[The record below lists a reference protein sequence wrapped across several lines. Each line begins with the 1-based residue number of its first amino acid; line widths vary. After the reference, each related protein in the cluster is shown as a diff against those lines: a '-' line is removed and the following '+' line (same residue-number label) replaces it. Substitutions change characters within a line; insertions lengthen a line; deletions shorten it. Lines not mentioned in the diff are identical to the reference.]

1 MWLLIRDESLQVN
14 TMIIRNKVCF
24 VYDVE
29 IFPNFFSVTI
39 KNTES
44 GNHVFYEISDRKNDM
59 PNIVE
64 LFLHKG
70 IYFVGFN
77 SMHYDSPIISYIIIN
92 YKRLI
97 LRPVWEITQE
107 LKQFSDKII
116 NSETSASWSQYK
128 YANLFPD
135 LDLLAMKW
143 SQKLRTSLKAL
154 QVTMQYRNVEEYS
167 GDFDAPLP
175 KEDYDK
181 LAAYNLNDVE
191 STEELLNRSIKDI
204 ELRLAIEEEYHIS
217 ALNKDGVNLG
227 MEILK
232 KRYLEETGL
241 QWFQIKDLRSPCEQL
256 CFKDIIFPFI
266 KFQTPEL
273 QNLLSELSELCVN
286 PNDNS
291 FERHFILGGVE
302 HTFAMGGVHSVNEP
316 EIFEP
321 QEDEILEDV
330 DVDSMYPSII
340 VSQKLY
346 PQHLGEAF
354 TKVYS
359 AILFERLEAKRN
371 GNTLKNE
378 TLKLSVNGLS
388 GNLQS
393 EYSWCYDPKMA
404 LTIRINGQLMLLML
418 AEGLDRIGCRIIQ
431 SNTDG
436 VFVLMKKNLVDKA
449 HAWCK
454 KWENITGL
462 TLAADHFERF
472 YQYAIND
479 YIGVKE
485 GWSESHNPKLIKKKG
500 LFIDEPQLG
509 KGLAP
514 LIIPEAINKYF
525 VEGIDPEET
534 IRNCKDILKFCT
546 FQKVDKKFEV
556 FYGNERVAHINRYYM
571 STNGKII
578 TKQKVDQQGKKYG
591 SAIALCADSSVTIYN
606 KFDNIP
612 IEDRKINY
620 RYYIKEAYKV
630 IEKMNEQQY
639 SLW

>member
-1 MWLLIRDESLQVN
+1 
-14 TMIIRNKVCF
+14 MIIRNKTCF

-29 IFPNFFSVTI
+29 IFPNFFSVTV

-44 GNHVFYEISDRKNDM
+44 KRVRSYEISSRRNDL
-59 PNIVE
+59 PEIVK
-64 LFLHKG
+64 LFLHGG

-77 SMHYDSPIISYIIIN
+77 SMHYDKPIISYLIIN

-97 LRPVWEITQE
+97 LRPVWEITAE
-107 LKQFSDKII
+107 IKQFSDKII

-128 YANLFPD
+128 YAELFPD
-135 LDLLAMKW
+135 LDLLTMKW

-154 QVTMQYRNVEEYS
+154 QVTMEYQNVEEYD
-167 GDFDAPLP
+167 GDFNRPLP
-175 KEDYDK
+175 DK
-181 LAAYNLNDVE
+181 DIEKLLAYNLNDVE
-191 STEELLNRSIKDI
+191 STEEFLSRCEKDI
-204 ELRLAIEEEYHIS
+204 NLRLAIENEYHIS

-227 MEILK
+227 MEIIK
-232 KRYLEETGL
+232 VRYLQRTGK
-241 QWFQIKDLRSPCEQL
+241 QWFQIKDLRSPCENL

-266 KFQTPEL
+266 SFKTKVL
-273 QNLLSELSELCVN
+273 QNLLDELKNLCVD

-302 HTFAMGGVHSVNEP
+302 HTFAMGGVHSVNTP

-321 QEDEILEDV
+321 SDDELLEDV

-340 VSQKLY
+340 VSQGLY
-346 PQHLGEAF
+346 PQHLGPEF
-354 TKVYS
+354 TEVY
-359 AILFERLEAKRN
+359 AGILSERLEAKRN
-371 GNTLKNE
+371 GNKLKNE

-418 AEGLDRIGCRIIQ
+418 AEGLSEIGCKIIQ

-436 VFVLMKKNLVDKA
+436 VFVLMKKNLQEKA
-449 HAWCK
+449 HAWCDEWCK
-454 KWENITGL
+454 ITGL
-462 TLAADHFERF
+462 TLASDYFERF

-479 YIGVKE
+479 YLGVKE
-485 GWSESHNPKLIKKKG
+485 GWSSSHDPKLIKKKG
-500 LFIDEPQLG
+500 LFIDEPILG

-525 VEGIDPEET
+525 VEGISPEET
-534 IRNCKDILKFCT
+534 IRSCEDIKKFCT

-556 FYGNERVAHINRYYM
+556 FYGGKRVSHINRYYM
-571 STNGKII
+571 SMYGEMIY
-578 TKQKVDQQGKKYG
+578 KQKVDESGKPVG
-591 SAIALCADSSVTIYN
+591 SPIALCAFSPVTIYN
-606 KFDNIP
+606 KFNVMP
-612 IEDRKINY
+612 IKERDINY
-620 RYYIKEAYKV
+620 TYYISEAYKI
-630 IEKMNEQQY
+630 IEKMKDQQLT
-639 SLW
+639 LW

>member
-1 MWLLIRDESLQVN
+1 
-14 TMIIRNKVCF
+14 MIIRNKICF
-24 VYDVE
+24 VYDIEV
-29 IFPNFFSVTI
+29 FPNFFSVTI

-44 GNHVFYEISDRKNDM
+44 GNIKTYEISERKNEISD
-59 PNIVE
+59 IAK

-70 IYFVGFN
+70 IQFVGYN
-77 SMHYDSPIISYIIIN
+77 SMHYDAPIIAYLIIN
-92 YKRLI
+92 LRRLI
-97 LRPVWEITQE
+97 LRPVWEVNSEI
-107 LKQFSDKII
+107 KQFSDKII
-116 NSETSASWSQYK
+116 NSATSASWSQYK

-143 SQKLRTSLKAL
+143 SQKLRPSLKAL
-154 QVTMQYRNVEEYS
+154 QVTMEYRNVEEYS
-167 GDFDAPLP
+167 GDFNSYLP
-175 KEDYDK
+175 KDQIDQ
-181 LAAYNLNDVE
+181 LIQYNINDVN
-191 STEELLNRSIKDI
+191 STEEFLNRCKKDI
-204 ELRLAIEEEYHIS
+204 DLRIAIENEYHIS

-227 MEILK
+227 MEIIK
-232 KRYLEETGL
+232 QRYLEETGQ
-241 QWFQIKDLRSPCEQL
+241 QWFQIKDLRSPCDQL

-266 KFQTPEL
+266 KFQTPTL
-273 QNLLSELSELCVN
+273 QNLLSELKELCVN

-321 QEDEILEDV
+321 KEDEVLEDV
-330 DVDSMYPSII
+330 DVDSMYPSI
-340 VSQKLY
+340 VVKQGLY
-346 PQHLGEAF
+346 PAHLDPAF
-354 TKVYS
+354 NKVYS
-359 AILFERLEAKRN
+359 EILFERLEAKKN
-371 GNTLKNE
+371 GNKLKNE

-393 EYSWCYDPKMA
+393 EFSWCYDPKMA

-454 KWENITGL
+454 EWEQITGL

-479 YIGVKE
+479 YVGVKE
-485 GWSESHNPKLIKKKG
+485 GWSESHDPNLIKKKG
-500 LFIDEPQLG
+500 LFIDEPILG

-525 VEGIDPEET
+525 VEGIKPEET
-534 IRNCKDILKFCT
+534 IKNCKDILKFCT

-556 FYGNERVAHINRYYM
+556 FYGDERVTHINRYYM
-571 STNGKII
+571 STDGKLIY
-578 TKQKVDQQGKKYG
+578 KQEVNPEGKKIG
-591 SAIALCADSSVTIYN
+591 KAIALCADSPVTIYN
-606 KFDNIP
+606 KFNDIS
-612 IEDRKINY
+612 IENRNINY
-620 RYYIKEAYKV
+620 RYYIKEVYKI
-630 IEKMNEQQY
+630 IEKMNDKQLT
-639 SLW
+639 LW

>member
-1 MWLLIRDESLQVN
+1 
-14 TMIIRNKVCF
+14 MIIRNKTCF

-29 IFPNFFSVTI
+29 TFPNFFSVTV

-44 GNHVFYEISDRKNDM
+44 GNHKFYEISDRKNQLPD
-59 PNIVE
+59 IVT

-70 IYFVGFN
+70 IYWIGFN
-77 SMHYDSPIISYIIIN
+77 SMHYDSPIISYLIIN
-92 YKRLI
+92 YKKLI
-97 LRPVWEITQE
+97 LRPVWEITE
-107 LKQFSDKII
+107 TIKAFSDKII

-154 QVTMQYRNVEEYS
+154 QVTMEYHNVEEYD
-167 GDFDAPLP
+167 GDFDRPLP
-175 KEDYDK
+175 KEDYEK
-181 LAAYNLNDVE
+181 LASYNLNDVE
-191 STEELLNRSIKDI
+191 STEELLNRSKKDI
-204 ELRLAIEEEYHIS
+204 ELRLAIEDEYHIS

-227 MEILK
+227 MEIIK
-232 KRYLEETGL
+232 HRYLEETGQ
-241 QWFQIKDLRSPCEQL
+241 QWFQIKDLRSPCDQL

-266 KFQTPEL
+266 KFQTPTL
-273 QNLLSELSELCVN
+273 QNLLKELKELCVN

-302 HTFAMGGVHSVNEP
+302 HTFAMGGVHSVNKP
-316 EIFEP
+316 EVFEP
-321 QEDEILEDV
+321 QDDEVLEDV
-330 DVDSMYPSII
+330 DVDSMYPSI
-340 VSQKLY
+340 VVKQGLY
-346 PQHLGEAF
+346 PAHLDPAF
-354 TKVYS
+354 NKVYS
-359 AILFERLEAKRN
+359 EILFERLEAKKN
-371 GNTLKNE
+371 GNKLKNE

-393 EYSWCYDPKMA
+393 EFSWCYDPKMA

-418 AEGLDRIGCRIIQ
+418 AEGLDRLGCRIIQ

-436 VFVLMKKNLVDKA
+436 VFILMKKNLVDKA

-454 KWENITGL
+454 EWEQITGL

-479 YIGVKE
+479 YVGVKE
-485 GWSESHNPKLIKKKG
+485 GWSESHDSNLIKKKG
-500 LFIDEPQLG
+500 LFIDEPILG

-525 VEGIDPEET
+525 VYGTSPEET
-534 IRNCKDILKFCT
+534 IKSCKDIKKFCT

-556 FYGNERVAHINRYYM
+556 FYGGERVAHINRYYM
-571 STNGKII
+571 STNGKVIY
-578 TKQKVDQQGKKYG
+578 KQKVGQNGKPYG
-591 SAIALCADSSVTIYN
+591 SKIALCADSVVTIYN
-606 KFDNIP
+606 KFDDKP
-612 IEDRKINY
+612 IEDRKIY
-620 RYYIKEAYKV
+620 YTYYIKEAYK
-630 IEKMNEQQY
+630 IINKMEDKQLI
-639 SLW
+639 LW